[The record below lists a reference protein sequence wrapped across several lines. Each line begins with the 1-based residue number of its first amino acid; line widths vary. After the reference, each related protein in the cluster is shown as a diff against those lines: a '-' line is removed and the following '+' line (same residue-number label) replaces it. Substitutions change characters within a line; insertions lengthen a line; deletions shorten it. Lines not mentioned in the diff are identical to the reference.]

1 MPPTS
6 AIVGEIFFRHNLDN
20 HPESA
25 LRLDTIR
32 DGIPAGVMIHPP
44 VLADEM
50 EIELI
55 HTPAHVRMIRQLSE
69 FGGVRFIDP
78 DTYVTSHSFEVASYA
93 VGSSIFCARRALEGE
108 RSFALVRPPG
118 HHAEPDRA
126 MGFCLFNNAAIASA
140 ALLEECDRVAILDW
154 DIHHGNGTQKAFYTS
169 DRVLFMSIHQ
179 SNSFPRTGWID
190 EIGSGAGKGYTLNAP
205 ILPGGTIN
213 DFIHILRE
221 VFIPAMLRFRPDA
234 LIISS
239 GQDALSDD
247 PLAGMH
253 LVPEDFGLMTSTLTE
268 TLDIPTALVLEGGYG
283 PSMSTSLFSIFS
295 ALKGDVVR
303 APQIGRARSS
313 TLRIAELLQRVQR

>member
-1 MPPTS
+1 MPKTS
-6 AIVGEIFFRHNLDN
+6 AITGEIFFRHHLDN

-25 LRLDTIR
+25 LRLETIR
-32 DGIPAGVMIHPP
+32 DGIPAGVTTYPP
-44 VLADEM
+44 VLADVKD
-50 EIELI
+50 IELI

-213 DFIHILRE
+213 DYIHILRE

-234 LIISS
+234 LIISA
-239 GQDALSDD
+239 GQDALTDD

-253 LVPEDFGLMTSTLTE
+253 LVPQDFGLMTATLIE
-268 TLDIPTALVLEGGYG
+268 MLDIPTALVLEGGYG
-283 PSMSTSLFSIFS
+283 PSMGKSLFSIFS
-295 ALKGDVVR
+295 ALQGDAVW
-303 APQIGRARSS
+303 APPIGRTRSS
-313 TLRIAELLQRVQR
+313 TMRIAELLQRVQW

>member
-1 MPPTS
+1 MPKTS
-6 AIVGEIFFRHNLDN
+6 AITGEIFFRHHLDN

-25 LRLDTIR
+25 LRLETIR
-32 DGIPAGVMIHPP
+32 DGIPAGVTTYPP
-44 VLADEM
+44 VLADVKD
-50 EIELI
+50 IELI

-213 DFIHILRE
+213 DYIHILRE

-234 LIISS
+234 LIISA
-239 GQDALSDD
+239 GQDALTDD

-253 LVPEDFGLMTSTLTE
+253 LVPQDFGLMTATLIE
-268 TLDIPTALVLEGGYG
+268 MLDIPTALVLEGGYG
-283 PSMSTSLFSIFS
+283 PSMGKSLFSIFS
-295 ALKGDVVR
+295 TLKGDAVW
-303 APQIGRARSS
+303 APQIGRTRSS
-313 TLRIAELLQRVQR
+313 TMRIAELLQRVQW

>member
-1 MPPTS
+1 MPKTS
-6 AIVGEIFFRHNLDN
+6 AITGEIFFRHHLDN

-25 LRLDTIR
+25 LRLETIR
-32 DGIPAGVMIHPP
+32 DGIPAGVTTYPP
-44 VLADEM
+44 VLADVKD
-50 EIELI
+50 IELI

-234 LIISS
+234 LIISA
-239 GQDALSDD
+239 GQDALTDD

-253 LVPEDFGLMTSTLTE
+253 LVPQDFGLMTATLIE
-268 TLDIPTALVLEGGYG
+268 MLDIPTALVLEGGYG
-283 PSMSTSLFSIFS
+283 PSVGKSLFSIFS
-295 ALKGDVVR
+295 ALKGDAVW
-303 APQIGRARSS
+303 APPIGRARSS
-313 TLRIAELLQRVQR
+313 TMRIAELLQRVQW